1 LKKRGDFIE
10 EVIVEEKKC
19 PICEEN
25 VRSDANIHEF
35 CKLCGMGIPEP
46 SEVPKLQ
53 TEEETLYFC
62 CDRCHS
68 IYKEKI
74 PKK

>member
-1 LKKRGDFIE
+1 ME
-10 EVIVEEKKC
+10 EMVVEEKKC
-19 PICEEN
+19 PICEKN
-25 VRSDANIHEF
+25 IHSDANIHEY
-35 CKLCGMGIPEP
+35 CKLCGMGIPNT

-53 TEEETLYFC
+53 TEEGTLYFC
-62 CDRCHS
+62 CDICYS

>member
-1 LKKRGDFIE
+1 MGED
-10 EVIVEEKKC
+10 VIEEKKC
-19 PICEEN
+19 PICHEN
-25 VRSDANIHEF
+25 IRSDANIHEF
-35 CKLCGMGIPEP
+35 CKLCGMGIPDN

-53 TEEETLYFC
+53 TEDGTVYFC
-62 CDRCHS
+62 CDRCCS